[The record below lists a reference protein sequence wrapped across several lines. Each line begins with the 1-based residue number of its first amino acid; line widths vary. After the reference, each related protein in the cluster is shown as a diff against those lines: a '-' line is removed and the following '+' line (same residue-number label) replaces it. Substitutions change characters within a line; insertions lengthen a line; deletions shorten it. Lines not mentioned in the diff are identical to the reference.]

1 MVWKIV
7 CKVKKMK
14 ISMYIPKVKK
24 MKISMYIPNINNKVS
39 MADESREVLLDPS
52 LFPAHCP

>member
-1 MVWKIV
+1 
-7 CKVKKMK
+7 MK

-39 MADESREVLLDPS
+39 MADESGEVLLDPS
-52 LFPAHCP
+52 LFPGHCP